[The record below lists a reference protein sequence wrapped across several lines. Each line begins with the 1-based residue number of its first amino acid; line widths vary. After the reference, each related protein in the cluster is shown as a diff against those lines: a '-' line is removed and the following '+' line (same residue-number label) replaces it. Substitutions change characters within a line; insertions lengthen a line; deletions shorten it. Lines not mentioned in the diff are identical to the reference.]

1 MPGRSF
7 PADDAYTIKDAR
19 PRTAR
24 TPGSPKRRDDPPKA
38 SDTSELKDYQLGDC
52 LGRGAFG
59 SVYKALNWGTGET
72 VAIKQIKLA
81 DLPKSELRVI
91 MLEVD
96 LLKNLDHPNIVK
108 YHGFKKTPETLNIV
122 LEYCENGSLHSISK
136 NFGRFPENLVALYM
150 SQVLHGLLYLH
161 DQGVIH
167 RDIKGAN
174 ILTTKQGLVKL
185 ADFGVASRTAGLNE
199 SSVVGTPYW
208 MAPEVIELT
217 GATTASDIW
226 SVGCTVIELLDG
238 RPPYY
243 QLQAMPALFRIVN
256 DDHPPLPQGASP
268 VVIDFLM
275 QCFQKDPNLRVSARK
290 LLKHPWIGNAKRT
303 DAVVA
308 KNATEYTEAVKS
320 VQEWNEA
327 LKDSPEGAAG
337 RKNARTSSGSP
348 IPRDLRPAKT
358 PSKPSAQTSRAPADR
373 FRAMEDTNDDIW
385 DNDFPTAIPGNGL
398 RLPHLRQNDNLGGS
412 LSSDKIKAQAAL
424 EQALGKE
431 NAKDDKDSTIRGPR
445 RTKDPSPTKTMQPP
459 PANGRASPTKPA
471 GRGHA
476 RHKSEVPKS
485 KMRSAIP
492 PTPRKV
498 SLPSSRQPTDVPRSK
513 PAASKPQ
520 IDPPSSTKLFR
531 ESSVEDF
538 SDLIEANE
546 GSLDRKLR
554 GMRTQD
560 EAPSKI
566 LDSPSVTDLMQSMK
580 PPQKTGG
587 SLKRQAAPRGRIS
600 MRRTRSSIEIQRYAE
615 NEEDEDFSD
624 IFSEPSVLA
633 KKSNDE
639 ETNEL
644 ILSKVSGLSLLPD
657 DEDEDDDPFAELE
670 EGLPE
675 VDLESNIARD
685 KHARLQAD
693 VEALVGQ
700 LKILQDDDALLQI
713 SEDLMNCFSLFSET
727 KTVIISAHGVL
738 PILEILEDCK
748 RLDVVLNLLKIVNAI
763 IFNDVDV
770 QENLCF
776 VGGIPKINKFA
787 SKKFPREIRLEAAAF
802 VRQMYQTS
810 VLILQMFVSAGG
822 LSVLVDFLEDDY
834 DDDRELVLIG
844 VNGIWSVFELQ
855 GSTPRNDFCRILS
868 RNSVLEPL
876 SLILNRVLNEP
887 SDSGEQHEL
896 AHLCEGRI
904 ASIFFIFSQAENYV
918 KELVAERTVLHRV
931 LKNIKRMS
939 PQHQITMLKFI
950 KNLSMLSTTLDA
962 LHNSNAMDV
971 LSDLLANGTS
981 GPHSREMSNQILNTI
996 YNLCRLSKRRQE
1008 DAALVGII
1016 PILMRIVKQDKTPVK
1031 EFALPILCDM
1041 AHSSRAARRELWQ
1054 NKGLVFYVS
1063 LLSDPYWQVTALD
1076 AIFTWLQEETSKVE
1090 DHLLDNQKFTTAIIA
1105 ALASSK
1111 STSFENLLEPL
1122 QKLLRLSPALAAS
1135 MAQSQQL
1142 WDIIGQKLNHNKP
1155 AIRLNLLR
1163 IIGSV
1168 CDASL
1173 DGISILDQC
1182 GLYDVIEQLR
1192 YVDPAI
1198 LVRSMAG
1205 ELLRSWEDND
1215 TASIHSGHG
1224 GSNAP
1229 TGAVRKHPGMM
1240 RRTSS
1245 GTTPPHLLERQMSM
1259 PSSPQLG
1266 RAERP
1271 SMGIYE
1277 PPTISTPRRRQNGV
1291 YTNGS
1296 SGVRPVSRDGQ
1307 TYIREGSPAFALPG
1321 LSRAQTASVAEMTV
1335 NKSRLPRQNTT
1346 TATRLS
1352 RQSTRESLISGVS
1365 GAGGP
1370 AGRESGHGT
1379 PVTLTPVAES
1389 RERER
1394 RREARTAVGLSN
1406 NNNNNSS
1413 GSSGG
1418 TVKGSTTNGGSAGA
1432 GAAGAAGAAAGSS
1445 NNNGPVE
1452 VTVARRNTARRVGDD
1467 RWS

>member
-1 MPGRSF
+1 MPGRSI
-7 PADDAYTIKDAR
+7 PPDDAHTTSDVR
-19 PRTAR
+19 PRPTR
-24 TPGSPKRRDDPPKA
+24 TPGSPKKKDEPPKA
-38 SDTSELKDYQLGDC
+38 SDVSELKDYQLGDC
-52 LGRGAFG
+52 LGKGAFG

-72 VAIKQIKLA
+72 VAIKQIRLA

-238 RPPYY
+238 RPPYH

-290 LLKHPWIGNAKRT
+290 LLKHPWVVSAKRS
-303 DAVVA
+303 DADVA

-327 LKDSPEGAAG
+327 LKDSPDGGAG
-337 RKNARTSSGSP
+337 RKNSRTSSGSP

-358 PSKPSAQTSRAPADR
+358 PSRSSAQTSRTPAER
-373 FRAMEDTNDDIW
+373 FRALEDSNDDIW
-385 DNDFPTAIPGNGL
+385 DNDFPTAIPSDGL
-398 RLPHLRQNDNLGGS
+398 RLPQLRPNDNLGGS
-412 LSSDKIKAQAAL
+412 SSDKSKTHAAL
-424 EQALGKE
+424 EHALGKE
-431 NAKDDKDSTIRGPR
+431 NSKEDKDSTVRAPR
-445 RTKDPSPTKTMQPP
+445 RTKDTSPAKTVHPP
-459 PANGRASPTKPA
+459 PTTGRTSPTKPA

-476 RHKSEVPKS
+476 RHKSEVPKT
-485 KMRSAIP
+485 KTKPTVA
-492 PTPRKV
+492 PTPRKA
-498 SLPSSRQPTDVPRSK
+498 SLPSSRQATEVSK
-513 PAASKPQ
+513 NKSVVSKPQ
-520 IDPPSSTKLFR
+520 VQDPPTRLFR

-546 GSLDRKLR
+546 DSLDRKLR
-554 GMRTQD
+554 KMQLQD

-580 PPQKTGG
+580 PPPRVGG
-587 SLKRQAAPRGRIS
+587 SLKRQMTPRGRLS

-624 IFSEPSVLA
+624 VFAQPGEPS
-633 KKSNDE
+633 KKVDNDE
-639 ETNEL
+639 ASEL
-644 ILSKVSGLSLLPD
+644 MLSSKISNLSWLPD
-657 DEDEDDDPFAELE
+657 DEEEEDDPFAELE

-685 KHARLQAD
+685 KHARLRTD

-713 SEDLMNCFSLFSET
+713 SEDLVNCFGLFSET
-727 KTVIISAHGVL
+727 KSVIISAHGVL

-763 IFNDVDV
+763 IFNDVEV

-787 SKKFPREIRLEAAAF
+787 SKKFPREIRFEAAAF

-810 VLILQMFVSAGG
+810 TLILQMFVSAGG

-876 SLILNRVLNEP
+876 SLILNRVLYEP
-887 SDSGEQHEL
+887 ADSGEHHEL
-896 AHLCEGRI
+896 AHLCEARI

-931 LKNIKRMS
+931 LKNLKRMS

-962 LHNSNAMDV
+962 LHNSNAIDV
-971 LSDLLANGTS
+971 LSDLLANGVN

-1054 NKGLVFYVS
+1054 SKGLVFYVS

-1163 IIGSV
+1163 IIGSI

-1182 GLYDVIEQLR
+1182 GLYDAIEQLQ
-1192 YVDPAI
+1192 YSDPAI

-1205 ELLRSWEDND
+1205 ELLRSWEDTD

-1224 GSNAP
+1224 GNTAP
-1229 TGAVRKHPGMM
+1229 NGGVRKHPAMM

-1266 RAERP
+1266 RTERAP
-1271 SMGIYE
+1271 LSMYD

-1291 YTNGS
+1291 YANGS

-1307 TYIREGSPAFALPG
+1307 SYIREGSPAFAMPG
-1321 LSRAQTASVAEMTV
+1321 LSRAQTTGAAEMTI
-1335 NKSRLPRQNTT
+1335 NKSRLPRQSTT
-1346 TATRLS
+1346 GVNRLS
-1352 RQSTRESLISGVS
+1352 RQSTRESLISGNGS
-1365 GAGGP
+1365 
-1370 AGRESGHGT
+1370 RDSGHST
-1379 PVTLTPVAES
+1379 PVTLTPVAET

-1394 RREARTAVGLSN
+1394 RREAR
-1406 NNNNNSS
+1406 
-1413 GSSGG
+1413 
-1418 TVKGSTTNGGSAGA
+1418 
-1432 GAAGAAGAAAGSS
+1432 AAGTGSKASAAPNGSNAA
-1445 NNNGPVE
+1445 PVE
-1452 VTVARRNTARRVGDD
+1452 VTVARRNTARRVADD

>member
-7 PADDAYTIKDAR
+7 PADDAHTISDAR
-19 PRTAR
+19 SRNTR
-24 TPGSPKRRDDPPKA
+24 TPGSPKKRDDPPKA

-108 YHGFKKTPETLNIV
+108 YHGFKKTPETLNII

-238 RPPYY
+238 RPPYH

-290 LLKHPWIGNAKRT
+290 LLKHPWIGNAKRS
-303 DAVVA
+303 DAVVS
-308 KNATEYTEAVKS
+308 KNATEYTEAIKS

-327 LKDSPEGAAG
+327 LKDSPEGGAG
-337 RKNARTSSGSP
+337 RKNSRTSSGSP
-348 IPRDLRPAKT
+348 IPKDLRPVKT
-358 PSKPSAQTSRAPADR
+358 PSRSSVQTSRLPADR
-373 FRAMEDTNDDIW
+373 FRALEDTNDDIW
-385 DNDFPTAIPGNGL
+385 DNDFPTAIPGNRL
-398 RLPHLRQNDNLGGS
+398 RLPQLRPNDNLGGS
-412 LSSDKIKAQAAL
+412 LTSDKSKGNTTL
-424 EQALGKE
+424 EQTLGKE
-431 NAKDDKDSTIRGPR
+431 NAKDDKDSTVRGPR
-445 RTKDPSPTKTMQPP
+445 RTKDHSPTKLAQPP
-459 PANGRASPTKPA
+459 PPGGRVSPNKNA
-471 GRGHA
+471 GRGHT
-476 RHKSEVPKS
+476 RHKSEVPKTKS
-485 KMRSAIP
+485 KQTVA

-498 SLPSSRQPTDVPRSK
+498 SLPSSRQATETARVK
-513 PAASKPQ
+513 PVAPKPQ
-520 IDPPSSTKLFR
+520 IDASSSTRLFR
-531 ESSVEDF
+531 ESSIEDF
-538 SDLIEANE
+538 SDIIEANE

-554 GMRTQD
+554 GMKLED

-580 PPQKTGG
+580 PPPKVGG
-587 SLKRQAAPRGRIS
+587 SLKRQAAPRNRIS

-615 NEEDEDFSD
+615 NEDDEDFSD
-624 IFSEPSVLA
+624 IFAQPSVLA
-633 KKSNDE
+633 KKSDSDE
-639 ETNEL
+639 ADDL
-644 ILSKVSGLSLLPD
+644 ILSSKVSGLSWLPD
-657 DEDEDDDPFAELE
+657 DDEDDDDPFAELE

-675 VDLESNIARD
+675 VDLETNIARD

-713 SEDLMNCFSLFSET
+713 SEDLVNCFGLFSET
-727 KTVIISAHGVL
+727 KSVIISAHGVL

-763 IFNDVDV
+763 IYNDVEV

-887 SDSGEQHEL
+887 ADSGEQHEL
-896 AHLCEGRI
+896 AHLCEARI

-962 LHNSNAMDV
+962 LHNSNAIDV
-971 LSDLLANGTS
+971 LSDLLANSTN
-981 GPHSREMSNQILNTI
+981 GPHSRELSNQVLNTI

-1090 DHLLDNQKFTTAIIA
+1090 DHLLDSQKFTTAIIA
-1105 ALASSK
+1105 AVASSK

-1135 MAQSQQL
+1135 MAQSKQL
-1142 WDIIGQKLNHNKP
+1142 WGIIGQKLNHNKP

-1163 IIGSV
+1163 IIGSI

-1173 DGISILDQC
+1173 DGISMLDQC

-1192 YVDPAI
+1192 YSDPAI

-1205 ELLRSWEDND
+1205 ELLRTWEDND

-1224 GSNAP
+1224 GNNAP
-1229 TGAVRKHPGMM
+1229 NGPVRKHPGMM

-1266 RAERP
+1266 RAERA
-1271 SMGIYE
+1271 SMSIYE

-1291 YTNGS
+1291 YANGS

-1307 TYIREGSPAFALPG
+1307 SYLREGSPAFALPG
-1321 LSRAQTASVAEMTV
+1321 LTRAQTASVAEMTV
-1335 NKSRLPRQNTT
+1335 NKSRLPRQNS
-1346 TATRLS
+1346 TAGSRGLS
-1352 RQSTRESLISGVS
+1352 RQSTRESLISN
-1365 GAGGP
+1365 GAVGT
-1370 AGRESGHGT
+1370 RDSGHST

-1394 RREARTAVGLSN
+1394 ERRREARAAGIGVGNSN
-1406 NNNNNSS
+1406 
-1413 GSSGG
+1413 
-1418 TVKGSTTNGGSAGA
+1418 
-1432 GAAGAAGAAAGSS
+1432 GAANVNGKGAATNNAAPTGAANGS
-1445 NNNGPVE
+1445 NGPIE